1 MGQTGR
7 AGEADGACE
16 AARAGQ
22 SGRAVEPTRRDF
34 LQLLSAG
41 VFAARGG
48 PAFAAQST
56 FRTRVILLGTAGG
69 PFPKRGRSA
78 PASVLVI
85 DDVAYVVDCGNGV
98 ARQMVLAGL
107 DLSRL
112 RHVFITHHHSDY
124 NADFGTLLLLA
135 WTAGLKTPV
144 DTWGPPP
151 LARMTELFFEMS
163 APDIDVRI
171 ADEARPP
178 LKPLVHPHEVNEA
191 GIVLKDERVTVRCAV
206 VHHPMVPVALGYRFD
221 GPDRAVV
228 FSGDTTRSD
237 ALIALARGA
246 DVLVHEVLYP
256 DIYAEAAAANARSIA
271 KHIIES
277 HTPVEEVGRLAQEA
291 GVKTLVLTHFVPD
304 ANDAAERSWLPLARR
319 HFKGQVIVGRDLL
332 EI

>member
-1 MGQTGR
+1 MR
-7 AGEADGACE
+7 RRDALRLLLAGAV
-16 AARAGQ
+16 AAR
-22 SGRAVEPTRRDF
+22 RA
-34 LQLLSAG
+34 
-41 VFAARGG
+41 
-48 PAFAAQST
+48 PAIAAQT
-56 FRTRVILLGTAGG
+56 KRRTRVILLGTAGG

-78 PASVLVI
+78 PASVVLV

-98 ARQMVLAGL
+98 ARQFVLAGL
-107 DLSRL
+107 DLSRI
-112 RHVFITHHHSDY
+112 RHVFITHHHSDH

-178 LKPLVHPHEVNEA
+178 LKPLIRAHDLTEGGTVV
-191 GIVLKDERVTVRCAV
+191 KDERVAVRCAL
-206 VHHPMVPVALGYRFD
+206 VHHPMVPVAFAYRFD
-221 GPDRAVV
+221 GPDRSVV

-256 DIYAEAAAANARSIA
+256 DAYAEAAASNARSVA
-271 KHIIES
+271 KHILES

-291 GVKTLVLTHFVPD
+291 GVKTLVLSHFVPD
-304 ANDAAERSWLPLARR
+304 NNEEAERSWLPLARR
-319 HFKGQVIVGRDLL
+319 HFRGEVIVGRDLI